1 MNKKF
6 LLITLLTFSTLLN
19 AQTSSSGD
27 IEEPKNQFKI
37 RIDKKEIIV
46 TEGESFELDN
56 TNNNKISIE
65 LLNYKKF
72 EPGKISFNY
81 PTSYAFEFESDLGF
95 KNWTFDGSNVVIQYF
110 EIEADVTIDD
120 LIDGMIKN
128 FGKKN
133 CKLED
138 TKIIL
143 GNYNLSGK
151 RINVKLFEQKLSI
164 DFYEIQ
170 LNDGIKR
177 YLGLQDSKDENGLN
191 SSELS
196 STLELI
202 NKSISIKNN

>member
-1 MNKKF
+1 MNKRL
-6 LLITLLTFSTLLN
+6 LLITLLTFNTILN

-27 IEEPKNQFKI
+27 FEEPKNQFKI
-37 RIDKKEIIV
+37 KIDTKEIIV
-46 TEGESFELDN
+46 TEGEFFDLEN
-56 TNNNKISIE
+56 TKNKKISIE

-72 EPGKISFNY
+72 EPGKISFDY
-81 PTSYAFEFESDLGF
+81 PTSYAFEYEFDAGF
-95 KNWTFDGSNVVIQYF
+95 KNWTFDGSNVVIQYY

-151 RINVKLFEQKLSI
+151 RINVSLLEQKLSI

-191 SSELS
+191 SAELS

-202 NKSISIKNN
+202 NKSFSILNN